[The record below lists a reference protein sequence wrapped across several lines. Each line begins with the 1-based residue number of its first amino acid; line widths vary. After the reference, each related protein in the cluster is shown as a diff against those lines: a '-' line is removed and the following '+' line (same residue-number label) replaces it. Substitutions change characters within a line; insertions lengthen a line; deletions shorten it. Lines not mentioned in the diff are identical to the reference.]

1 MLRKVV
7 LLIICLALLHSDGF
21 AEEKIKIAVMDL
33 DAKNVPKATA
43 FAVSDLLRNDLY
55 ASKKYTIVER
65 SQMEKILKEQMFQ
78 QTGCVSTECAVEVGK
93 ILNATQMIV
102 GSISTL
108 GLEYSITIRVVD
120 VETTETKFSATLSCK
135 YEAEFKNV
143 SKALIS
149 NLTGVEVRKLE
160 EEKIRIAVMDLEAK
174 NVPKV
179 TASAISDLLRNDLYS
194 SNTYI
199 IVEKS
204 QMEKILKEQMFQ
216 QTGCTST
223 ECAVEIG
230 KILNATQMIVGSIS
244 MQKIEYNITVKVV
257 DVETGETRF
266 TETAVCK
273 LEAEFKKVSQAI
285 ISKLTGVGVST
296 LLTEENTSF
305 DVAKYSA
312 MFPGWGQFNNGQE
325 LKGCLIAFAE
335 IAALSGAIYTYVQ
348 YNKAVEV
355 YDAAP
360 IGSDFPVLVKTIQDL
375 SNLNKVYLW
384 SALGIWVYGVIDPYL
399 FGINKDRK
407 FTLDYNNDKFK
418 LAYSIKF

>member
-143 SKALIS
+143 SKA
-149 NLTGVEVRKLE
+149 
-160 EEKIRIAVMDLEAK
+160 
-174 NVPKV
+174 
-179 TASAISDLLRNDLYS
+179 
-194 SNTYI
+194 
-199 IVEKS
+199 
-204 QMEKILKEQMFQ
+204 
-216 QTGCTST
+216 
-223 ECAVEIG
+223 
-230 KILNATQMIVGSIS
+230 
-244 MQKIEYNITVKVV
+244 
-257 DVETGETRF
+257 
-266 TETAVCK
+266 
-273 LEAEFKKVSQAI
+273 I

-305 DVAKYSA
+305 DVAKFSA

-348 YNKAVEV
+348 YNKAVED